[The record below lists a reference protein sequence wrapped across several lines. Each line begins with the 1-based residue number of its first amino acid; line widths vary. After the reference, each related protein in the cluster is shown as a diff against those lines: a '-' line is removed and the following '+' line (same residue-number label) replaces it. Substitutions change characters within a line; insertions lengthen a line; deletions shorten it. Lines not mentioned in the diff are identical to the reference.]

1 MYLTDPF
8 LFAFQVLFCLQIF
21 SWASQ
26 QDQPFQLSLAEEGK
40 WSNKVLIN
48 NVLKLSVKIILPFS
62 TVIFVKEFLFFGQI
76 NPKTSTQLF
85 ELHFFPKNAIPNNKI
100 IENPVFDH
108 FALFFGLNL
117 PQIGFLVK
125 TTTEIIKAFE
135 LFIWAFVSKLLWH

>member
-1 MYLTDPF
+1 MLILLFILQLTLKYCAHSHLCRSLGYVMFLIFVFDGFFF

-62 TVIFVKEFLFFGQI
+62 TVIFVKEFLFLV
-76 NPKTSTQLF
+76 KSTQKPVHSCLNYIF
-85 ELHFFPKNAIPNNKI
+85 FQKMPSQIIRLLKIPFLTTLHY
-100 IENPVFDH
+100 
-108 FALFFGLNL
+108 
-117 PQIGFLVK
+117 FL
-125 TTTEIIKAFE
+125 A
-135 LFIWAFVSKLLWH
+135 